1 MCRNTNEN
9 GCFRLKIIIE
19 KTTSGLLDSVLGAE
33 LEPAEPQNAN
43 SRSVGAYKSTA

>member
-1 MCRNTNEN
+1 MRRNTNEN

-33 LEPAEPQNAN
+33 LEPAELVSA
-43 SRSVGAYKSTA
+43 SSHSEGACRHSA